1 MIVGLTGGIG
11 SGKTTVAKLFYK
23 LGVPIYVSDIE
34 AKRIMITNKKVITEI
49 KNLLGDAAYNT
60 VNELN
65 RSYISEKVFKNKS
78 LLNEL
83 NSIVHPA
90 VAEDFLN
97 WYKNQ
102 ETEYVIKESAILFE
116 SGSFEN
122 CDLVITV
129 TAPLEERI
137 NRVVLRDEVTKKQ
150 VLHRVMNQ
158 LSDEDKIDQ
167 SNFIINNKTLEETK
181 TQVEKINT
189 HILNIIGNNTS
200 F

>member
-1 MIVGLTGGIG
+1 MIIGLTGGIG

-34 AKRIMITNKKVITEI
+34 AKKIMITSDKVVVAIKK
-49 KNLLGDAAYNT
+49 LLGNDAYNDDG
-60 VNELN
+60 ELN
-65 RSYISEKVFKNKS
+65 RNHISDKVFKNKS

-97 WYKNQ
+97 WYAVQK
-102 ETEYVIKESAILFE
+102 TDYVIKESAILFE

-122 CDLVITV
+122 CDLIITV

-137 NRVVLRDEVTKKQ
+137 NRVVSRDNITRKQ

-158 LSDEDKIDQ
+158 LSDEDKIDR
-167 SNFIINNKTLEETK
+167 SDFIIINKTLDRTES
-181 TQVEKINT
+181 QVEKINT
-189 HILNIIGNNTS
+189 QIINIMQNNT
-200 F
+200 

>member
-49 KNLLGDAAYNT
+49 KNLLGDAAYNS

>member
-11 SGKTTVAKLFYK
+11 SGKTTVAKLFHK

-34 AKRIMITNKKVITEI
+34 AKRIMITNENVITSI
-49 KNLLGDAAYNT
+49 KKLLGDAAYNT

-97 WYKNQ
+97 WYAVQK
-102 ETEYVIKESAILFE
+102 TAYVIKESAILFE

-137 NRVVLRDEVTKKQ
+137 NRVVLRDKVTKKQ

-158 LSDEDKIDQ
+158 LSDEDKIDR
-167 SNFIINNKTLEETK
+167 SNFIINNKTLEGSEN
-181 TQVEKINT
+181 QVVKINT
-189 HILNIIGNNTS
+189 HILNIIANNT
-200 F
+200 

>member
-11 SGKTTVAKLFYK
+11 SGKTTVAKLFNK

-34 AKRIMITNKKVITEI
+34 AKKIMITSKKVISAI
-49 KNLLGDAAYNT
+49 KNLLGDEAYNDE
-60 VNELN
+60 NELN

-78 LLNEL
+78 LLNDL

-97 WYKNQ
+97 WYKEQN
-102 ETEYVIKESAILFE
+102 TEYVIKESAILFE
-116 SGSFEN
+116 SGSFKN

-137 NRVVLRDEVTKKQ
+137 NRVVLRDNVTKKQ

-167 SNFIINNKTLEETK
+167 SNFIINNKTIEATEN
-181 TQVEKINT
+181 QVEKINT
-189 HILNIIGNNTS
+189 QILNIIRNNTS

>member
-11 SGKTTVAKLFYK
+11 SGKTTVAKLFHK

-34 AKRIMITNKKVITEI
+34 AKRIMVTNKNVVASI
-49 KNLLGDAAYNT
+49 KKILGDTAYT
-60 VNELN
+60 AENELN
-65 RSYISEKVFKNKS
+65 RIYISAKVFKNKS

-97 WYKNQ
+97 WHKDQ
-102 ETEYVIKESAILFE
+102 KTEYVIKESAILFE

-137 NRVVLRDEVTKKQ
+137 NRVVLRDKVTKKQ

-158 LSDEDKIDQ
+158 LSDEDKIDR
-167 SNFIINNKTLEETK
+167 SNFIINNKTLEKTE
-181 TQVEKINT
+181 TQVEKINA
-189 HILNIIGNNTS
+189 HILNIIRNNTS